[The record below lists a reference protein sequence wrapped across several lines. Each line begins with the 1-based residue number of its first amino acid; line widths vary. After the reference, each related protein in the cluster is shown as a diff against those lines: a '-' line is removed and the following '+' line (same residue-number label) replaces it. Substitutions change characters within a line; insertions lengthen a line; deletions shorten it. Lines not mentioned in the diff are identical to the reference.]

1 MALQTAASAMP
12 TEEVELTVVVLR
24 RGSHKLKL
32 PKSAKVEDAI
42 KALGL
47 NPVEY
52 VAVLDG
58 RLVPEDETI
67 EGGAT
72 LKLIPVVSGG

>member
-1 MALQTAASAMP
+1 MP
-12 TEEVELTVVVLR
+12 AEEIELSVVVLR

-32 PKSAKVEDAI
+32 PKGTKVEEAV

-52 VAVLDG
+52 VAILDG
-58 RLVPEDETI
+58 RIVPEDEPI
-67 EGGAT
+67 ESGAT

>member
-1 MALQTAASAMP
+1 MP
-12 TEEVELTVVVLR
+12 VEEVELSVVVLR
-24 RGSHKLKL
+24 RGSLKLKL
-32 PKSAKVEDAI
+32 PRGTKVEDAI
-42 KALGL
+42 KSLGL

-58 RLVPEDETI
+58 RIVPEDEPI
-67 EGGAT
+67 ESGTT

>member
-1 MALQTAASAMP
+1 MP
-12 TEEVELTVVVLR
+12 AEEIELAVVVLR
-24 RGSHKLKL
+24 RGSRTLKL
-32 PKSAKVEDAI
+32 PKGAKVEDAI
-42 KALGL
+42 KSLGL

-58 RLVPEDETI
+58 RIVPEDEPI
-67 EGGAT
+67 DGGAT

>member
-1 MALQTAASAMP
+1 MP
-12 TEEVELTVVVLR
+12 AEEIELTVVVLR
-24 RGSHKLKL
+24 RGSRTLKL
-32 PKSAKVEDAI
+32 PKGAKVEDAI

-52 VAVLDG
+52 VAVLNG
-58 RLVPEDETI
+58 RIVPDDEPI
-67 EGGAT
+67 EIGTT

>member
-1 MALQTAASAMP
+1 MV
-12 TEEVELTVVVLR
+12 EEVEVIVESTRFEPRVVKVRAGETVESVI
-24 RGSHKLKL
+24 
-32 PKSAKVEDAI
+32 KS
-42 KALGL
+42 LGL

-58 RLVPEDETI
+58 RIVTEDEPIT
-67 EGGAT
+67 APAK

>member
-1 MALQTAASAMP
+1 
-12 TEEVELTVVVLR
+12 
-24 RGSHKLKL
+24 
-32 PKSAKVEDAI
+32 VEDAI

-52 VAVLDG
+52 VAVLNG
-58 RLVPEDETI
+58 RIVPDDEPI
-67 EGGAT
+67 EIGTT

>member
-1 MALQTAASAMP
+1 MP
-12 TEEVELTVVVLR
+12 AEEIELTVVVLR

-32 PKSAKVEDAI
+32 PKGTKVEEAI

-58 RLVPEDETI
+58 RIVPEDEPI
-67 EGGAT
+67 ESGIT

>member
-1 MALQTAASAMP
+1 MV
-12 TEEVELTVVVLR
+12 EEVDVLVESTRFEPRLVKVRVGETVEGV
-24 RGSHKLKL
+24 
-32 PKSAKVEDAI
+32 I

-58 RLVPEDETI
+58 RLVPEDEPI
-67 EGGAT
+67 LAPAK

>member
-1 MALQTAASAMP
+1 LLAMP
-12 TEEVELTVVVLR
+12 VEEIELTVVVLR
-24 RGSHKLKL
+24 RGARTVKLSKG
-32 PKSAKVEDAI
+32 AKVEDAI

-58 RLVPEDETI
+58 RIVPDDEPI
-67 EGGAT
+67 ESGTT